1 MKKTLI
7 IFFATLCMS
16 GFTQNHEKGKFL
28 FSGSFSGPWS
38 DVSLPSTVG
47 YYLSDALAV
56 TADLSLVIEE
66 PNESFGLDLG
76 VRYHLVEKFFLNVD
90 FQISDDGNN
99 QTDEKPIIS
108 FGGNYVIS
116 IRDWASIDPGLS
128 VTLEDGRTELA
139 KTIGFSLYF

>member
-1 MKKTLI
+1 MKKILI
-7 IFFATLCMS
+7 IFFATICMS
-16 GFTQNHEKGKFL
+16 GFAQNHEKGKFL

-47 YYLSDALAV
+47 YYFSDALAV
-56 TADLSLVIEE
+56 TADLSLVLED

-76 VRYHLVEKFFLNVD
+76 VRYHLGERFFLSAG

-99 QTDEKPIIS
+99 QTDETPVIS
-108 FGGNYVIS
+108 VGGNYAIA
-116 IRDWASIDPGLS
+116 IKDWASIDPGLS
-128 VTLEDGRTELA
+128 VTIEDGRTELA

>member
-1 MKKTLI
+1 M
-7 IFFATLCMS
+7 
-16 GFTQNHEKGKFL
+16 

-56 TADLSLVIEE
+56 TADLSLVLED

-76 VRYHLVEKFFLNVD
+76 VRYHLGERFFLSAG

-99 QTDEKPIIS
+99 QTDETPVIS
-108 FGGNYVIS
+108 VGGNYAIA
-116 IRDWASIDPGLS
+116 IKDWASIDPGLS
-128 VTLEDGRTELA
+128 VTIEDGRTELA

>member
-16 GFTQNHEKGKFL
+16 GFTQNYEKGKFL

-108 FGGNYVIS
+108 FGGNYAIS